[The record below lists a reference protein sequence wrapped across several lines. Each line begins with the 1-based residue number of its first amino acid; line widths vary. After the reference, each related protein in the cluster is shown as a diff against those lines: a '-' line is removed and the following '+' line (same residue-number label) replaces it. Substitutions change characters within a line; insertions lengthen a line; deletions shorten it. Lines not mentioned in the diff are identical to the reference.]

1 MLYLRTMACFSWEL
15 WAETSQDKRTK
26 IQVLTLEGK
35 ERKPLSQSC
44 EKRVQ
49 SLDLYQPSGQPE
61 RREHQPLQS
70 FTTQRGR
77 CSAPPR

>member
-1 MLYLRTMACFSWEL
+1 MFSWEL
-15 WAETSQDKRTK
+15 WAETSQDIRTK

-35 ERKPLSQSC
+35 ERKPLPQSC

>member
-1 MLYLRTMACFSWEL
+1 MFSWEL
-15 WAETSQDKRTK
+15 WAETSQDIRTK

-49 SLDLYQPSGQPE
+49 SLDLYQPFGQPE